1 MNNTVVKI
9 EMSGNRYNA
18 YDIDGNK
25 YTSEIGTSTRK
36 GAYKAGMALE
46 KREGKGGRTY
56 WWKVSMDK
64 FESLSVPV
72 FDVSSVDVPSD
83 HAEVMNFIHSS
94 YKLKPVGW

>member
-36 GAYKAGMALE
+36 GAYKLE
-46 KREGKGGRTY
+46 WLWKNVKVKVEELIGGKFQ
-56 WWKVSMDK
+56 WN
-64 FESLSVPV
+64 FL
-72 FDVSSVDVPSD
+72 
-83 HAEVMNFIHSS
+83 MNPQWICPQICL
-94 YKLKPVGW
+94 LKSRQITKKY